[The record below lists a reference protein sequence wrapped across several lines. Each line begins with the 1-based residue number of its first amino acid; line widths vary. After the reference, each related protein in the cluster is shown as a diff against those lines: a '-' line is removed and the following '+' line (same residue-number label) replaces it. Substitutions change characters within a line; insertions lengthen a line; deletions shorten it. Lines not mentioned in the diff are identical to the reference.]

1 MSPKRSKR
9 RSSKRKQRKKKS
21 STRWRRRFLG
31 LLLLLAVAG
40 TAWLVWPFWQLSGQF
55 ENRAVKQPSRLYA
68 RSHRLAVGR
77 SEDPA
82 KLIGELEDLGY
93 RRRKSGELAK
103 GEFAWDGKHLK
114 VHLRSLPT
122 PYGWN
127 NGGGLEARF
136 SGRHLESL
144 VWRGNAV
151 QEADLEPPLLFS
163 FYGPDRQERRP
174 AALEDLPDHLVLAV
188 LAAEDAR
195 FYEHPGLSLTGIV
208 RAALANLREGGIRQG
223 GSTLTQQLVKNL
235 FLTQERTLARK
246 LREAAL
252 ALMIDWRFEK
262 REILDAYLNEIYWGS
277 SGGINLMGVGSAAWA
292 YFGKEADQLDL
303 CESAVLAGMI
313 SSPGGY
319 SPVARPEK
327 SLARRNWVLGRMG
340 ELEWLP
346 ADRMARAVEEPLCL
360 APQPVG
366 TRHAAYF
373 RDRAAAEA
381 KRRFGID
388 ELADRGY
395 RLLSTLDRWD
405 QEAAEAMVDWGLQ
418 SLEEGWEKDSKASGD
433 LQAALVS
440 LDPRTGAI
448 LAYVGGRDYGASQFD
463 RAGSA
468 ERQAGS
474 AFKPVV
480 YATAFEDRVAAPST
494 MLEDAPLRVAL
505 AGSKD
510 WEPQN
515 SNNQYRGWVSTRT
528 ALEDSLNVPTARLA
542 LQVGLARVVQMAK
555 AMGISTRLQ
564 PVPALALGAFE
575 VTPLELASVYS
586 VVAAGGVR
594 REVHGLRG
602 LLDPAGQPV
611 EGRPLDPP
619 QRVISPQAT
628 FLLTS
633 VLQGVLDRGTASSVR
648 AQGLEARLAGKTG
661 TTNDRR
667 DSWFGGFSSDRVS
680 LVWVG
685 YDDNSTTRLSGARA
699 ALPIWARFTW
709 KVAPTGGYSLF
720 PQPQG
725 ITSAVIDPSSGELAT
740 DDCPEVLTEVFLS
753 GTTPTEVCSLHGR
766 WQRDPAWQTASEQP
780 TEGKKRW
787 RWLRKVF
794 GKDKSKKT
802 KPD

>member
-1 MSPKRSKR
+1 MWAGLEGLGPKVARS
-9 RSSKRKQRKKKS
+9 
-21 STRWRRRFLG
+21 
-31 LLLLLAVAG
+31 
-40 TAWLVWPFWQLSGQF
+40 
-55 ENRAVKQPSRLYA
+55 VKQPSRLYA
-68 RSHRLAVGR
+68 RSHRLAVGH

-82 KLIGELEDLGY
+82 KLFGELLDLGY
-93 RRRKSGELAK
+93 RRRDAGELAS
-103 GEFAWDGKHLK
+103 GEFGWDGRSLR

-136 SGRHLESL
+136 SGKHLESL
-144 VWRGNAV
+144 LWRGTAV
-151 QEADLEPPLLFS
+151 EEADLEPPLLFS

-174 AALEDLPDHLVLAV
+174 VALDALPDHLVLAV

-195 FYEHPGLSLTGIV
+195 FYEHPGLSLTGIA
-208 RAALANLREGGIRQG
+208 RAALANLRGGGIRQG

-235 FLTQERTLARK
+235 FLTQDRTLARK
-246 LREAAL
+246 AREAAL

-292 YFGKEADQLDL
+292 YFGKEAAQLDL
-303 CESAVLAGMI
+303 CESTVLAGMI
-313 SSPGGY
+313 SSPGSY
-319 SPVARPEK
+319 SPVSRPEK
-327 SLARRNWVLGRMG
+327 SVERRNWVLGRMG
-340 ELEWLP
+340 ELEWLAP
-346 ADRMARAVEEPLCL
+346 ERMAVALEEPLCV

-373 RDRAAAEA
+373 RDRAAAEVR
-381 KRRFGID
+381 RRFGVA

-395 RLLSTLDRWD
+395 RVLSTLDRWD
-405 QEAAEAMVDWGLQ
+405 QEAAEAMVDWGLE
-418 SLEEGWEKDSKASGD
+418 SLEEGWEKDRKTSGD

-440 LDPRTGAI
+440 LDPRTGEI
-448 LAYVGGRDYGASQFD
+448 LAYVGGRDYSSSQFD

-480 YATAFEDRVAAPST
+480 YAAAFEDRVAAPST
-494 MLEDAPLRVAL
+494 MLEDAPLTVAL
-505 AGSKD
+505 AAGKE
-510 WEPQN
+510 WAPQN
-515 SNNQYRGWVSTRT
+515 SNNRYRGWVSTRT

-542 LQVGLARVVQMAK
+542 LQVGLSRIVQMAQ
-555 AMGISTRLQ
+555 AMGITTRLQ

-594 REVHGLRG
+594 REVHGIRG
-602 LLDPAGQPV
+602 LLDPEGQPV
-611 EGRPLDPP
+611 EGRPLDPA

-648 AQGLEARLAGKTG
+648 SQGFDARLAGKTG

-685 YDDNSTTRLSGARA
+685 YDDNSSTRLSGARA
-699 ALPIWARFTW
+699 ALPIWSRFTW
-709 KVAPTGGYSLF
+709 KVTPTGGYSLF
-720 PQPQG
+720 PQPGG
-725 ITSAVIDPSSGELAT
+725 ISSAVIDPLSGELAT
-740 DDCPEVLTEVFLS
+740 DACPEVLTEVFLR
-753 GTTPTEVCSLHGR
+753 GTTPTEVCSLHGE
-766 WQRDPAWQTASEQP
+766 WQRDPVWQTASEQP
-780 TEGKKRW
+780 VEGKKRW

-794 GKDKSKKT
+794 GKDKKT

>member
-9 RSSKRKQRKKKS
+9 RSSKGRRRKKRN
-21 STRWRRRFLG
+21 TGRWRRRFLG
-31 LLLLLAVAG
+31 LFLLLAVAG

-68 RSHRLAVGR
+68 RSHRLVVGR

-93 RRRKSGELAK
+93 RRRQGGDLTK
-103 GEFAWDGKHLK
+103 GEFAWDGRNLGI
-114 VHLRSLPT
+114 HLRSLPT

-127 NGGGLEARF
+127 DGGLLEARF
-136 SGRHLESL
+136 SGRHLAAL
-144 VWRGNAV
+144 VWRGAAV
-151 QEADLEPPLLFS
+151 KEADLEPPLLFS
-163 FYGPDRQERRP
+163 FYGPDRLERRP
-174 AALEDLPDHLVLAV
+174 VALDALPDHLVQAV
-188 LAAEDAR
+188 LAAEDDR
-195 FYEHPGLSLTGIV
+195 FYEHPGLSLTGIL
-208 RAALANLREGGIRQG
+208 RATWVNLRGGSFRQG

-235 FLTQERTLARK
+235 FLTHERTLARK

-252 ALMIDWRFEK
+252 ALLIDWRFDK

-277 SGGINLMGVGSAAWA
+277 SGGINLMGIGSAAWA
-292 YFGKEADQLDL
+292 YFGKEASQLDL
-303 CESAVLAGMI
+303 CESAVAAGMI

-319 SPVARPEK
+319 SPVSQPEK

-340 ELEWLP
+340 ELKWLAP
-346 ADRMARAVEEPLCL
+346 ERMAAAQNEPLCVV
-360 APQPVG
+360 PQPVG

-373 RDRAAAEA
+373 RGRAGSEVR
-381 KRRFGID
+381 RRFSVG
-388 ELADRGY
+388 ELADTGFRV
-395 RLLSTLDRWD
+395 LSTLDRWD
-405 QEAAEAMVDWGLQ
+405 QESAEAMVDWGLN
-418 SLEEGWEKDSKASGD
+418 SLEDGWEKDRKAGGE

-440 LDPRTGAI
+440 VDPRTGEI
-448 LAYVGGRDYGASQFD
+448 LAYVGGRDYSASQFD

-494 MLEDAPLRVAL
+494 MLEDAPLTVAL
-505 AGSKD
+505 AAGKQ
-510 WEPQN
+510 WAPQN
-515 SNNQYRGWVSTRT
+515 SNSQYRGWVSART
-528 ALEDSLNVPTARLA
+528 ALEYSLNVPTARLA
-542 LQVGLARVVQMAK
+542 LEVGLSRIVQMAK
-555 AMGISTRLQ
+555 AMGVSTRLQ

-575 VTPLELASVYS
+575 VTPLELATVYS

-594 REVHGLRG
+594 REVHGIRG
-602 LLDPAGQPV
+602 LLDPEGQPV

-720 PQPQG
+720 PQPEG
-725 ITSAVIDPSSGELAT
+725 ISSAVIDPLSGELAT
-740 DDCPEVLTEVFLS
+740 DDCPEVLTEVFLT

-766 WQRDPAWQTASEQP
+766 WRRDPAWQTASDQP
-780 TEGKKRW
+780 VEGKKRW

-794 GKDKSKKT
+794 GKDKAKKT

>member
-9 RSSKRKQRKKKS
+9 RSSKRRRRKSKS
-21 STRWRRRFLG
+21 SGRWRRRFLG

-68 RSHRLAVGR
+68 RSHRLMVGR

-82 KLIGELEDLGY
+82 NLIGELEDLGY
-93 RRRKSGELAK
+93 RRQNGGALDS
-103 GEFAWDGKHLK
+103 GEFAWDGRTLG

-127 NGGGLEARF
+127 KGGGLEARF
-136 SGRHLESL
+136 SGKHLESL
-144 VWRGNAV
+144 IWRGNAV

-174 AALEDLPDHLVLAV
+174 VALDVLPDHLVLAV
-188 LAAEDAR
+188 LAAEDAG
-195 FYEHPGLSLTGIV
+195 FYEHPGLSLTGIA
-208 RAALANLREGGIRQG
+208 RAAWVNVRGGGIRQG

-235 FLTQERTLARK
+235 FLTQDRTLARK
-246 LREAAL
+246 AREAAL
-252 ALMIDWRFEK
+252 ALLIDWRFDK
-262 REILDAYLNEIYWGS
+262 RKILDAYLNEIYWGAS
-277 SGGINLMGVGSAAWA
+277 AGINLMGVGSAAWA
-292 YFGKEADQLDL
+292 YFGKEPERLDL

-319 SPVARPEK
+319 SPVSRPEK
-327 SLARRNWVLGRMG
+327 SLERRNWVLGRMG
-340 ELEWLP
+340 ELEWLAP
-346 ADRMARAVEEPLCL
+346 DRMKEALAEPLCV
-360 APQPVG
+360 APQSVG

-373 RDRAAAEA
+373 RDRAESEVR
-381 KRRFGID
+381 RRFGVG
-388 ELADRGY
+388 ELADKGY
-395 RLLSTLDRWD
+395 RVMSTLDLWD
-405 QEAAEAMVDWGLQ
+405 QVAAEAMVDWGLQ
-418 SLEEGWEKDSKASGD
+418 SLEEGWEKDRKSKGE

-440 LDPRTGAI
+440 LDPRTGEI
-448 LAYVGGRDYGASQFD
+448 LAYVGGRDYGSSQFD

-474 AFKPVV
+474 AFKPVI

-494 MLEDAPLRVAL
+494 MLEDAPLTVAL
-505 AGSKD
+505 AAGKE
-510 WEPQN
+510 WAPQN
-515 SNNQYRGWVSTRT
+515 SNSQYRGWVSTRT

-542 LQVGLARVVQMAK
+542 LQVGLARIVQMAK

-594 REVHGLRG
+594 REVHGIRG
-602 LLDPAGQPV
+602 LLDPEGQPA
-611 EGRPLDPP
+611 EGRPLDPA

-633 VLQGVLDRGTASSVR
+633 VMQGVLDRGTASSVR
-648 AQGLEARLAGKTG
+648 AQGLDARLAGKTG

-699 ALPIWARFTW
+699 ALPIWARFSW

-720 PQPQG
+720 PQPEG
-725 ITSAVIDPSSGELAT
+725 ITSAVIDPLSGELAT
-740 DDCPEVLTEVFLS
+740 DDCPEVLTEVFLA

-766 WQRDPAWQTASEQP
+766 WRRDPAWQTASEQSV
-780 TEGKKRW
+780 EGKKRW

-794 GKDKSKKT
+794 GKDKQKKT

>member
-9 RSSKRKQRKKKS
+9 RSSKGRRRKKKAS
-21 STRWRRRFLG
+21 SRWRRRFLG
-31 LLLLLAVAG
+31 ALLLLAIAG

-93 RRRKSGELAK
+93 RRNKEGKLAK
-103 GEFAWDGKHLK
+103 GELAWDGRTLRI
-114 VHLRSLPT
+114 HLRALPT

-127 NGGGLEARF
+127 NGGLLEARF
-136 SGRHLESL
+136 SGRHLDTL
-144 VWRGNAV
+144 VWRGTAV
-151 QEADLEPPLLFS
+151 EEADLEPPLLFS

-174 AALEDLPDHLVLAV
+174 VALDELPDQLVLAV

-195 FYEHPGLSLTGIV
+195 FYEHPGLSLTGIL
-208 RAALANLREGGIRQG
+208 RAAWVNVRGGGIRQG

-235 FLTQERTLARK
+235 FLTQDRTLARK
-246 LREAAL
+246 AREAAL
-252 ALMIDWRFEK
+252 ALLIDWRFDK

-292 YFGKEADQLDL
+292 YFGKEPAQLGL

-319 SPVARPEK
+319 SPVSRPEK
-327 SLARRNWVLGRMG
+327 SLERRNWVLGRMG
-340 ELEWLP
+340 ELDWL
-346 ADRMARAVEEPLCL
+346 ATDRMTAAQAMPLCV
-360 APQPVG
+360 APQSVG

-373 RDRAAAEA
+373 RDRAAAEVR
-381 KRRFGID
+381 RRFGVG
-388 ELADRGY
+388 ELADKGY
-395 RLLSTLDRWD
+395 RVLSTLDLWD
-405 QEAAEAMVDWGLQ
+405 QVSAEEMVDWGLG
-418 SLEEGWEKDSKASGD
+418 SLEEGWEKDHKGSGG

-440 LDPRTGAI
+440 LDPRTGEI
-448 LAYVGGRDYGASQFD
+448 LAYVGGRDYGSSQFD

-494 MLEDAPLRVAL
+494 MLEDAPLTVAL
-505 AGSKD
+505 AAGNQ
-510 WEPQN
+510 WAPQN

-542 LQVGLARVVQMAK
+542 LQVGLSRIVQMAK

-594 REVHGLRG
+594 REVHGIRG
-602 LLDPAGQPV
+602 LLDPEGQPV
-611 EGRPLDPP
+611 EGRPLDPA

-648 AQGLEARLAGKTG
+648 AQGLDARLAGKTG

-667 DSWFGGFSSDRVS
+667 DSWFSGFSSDRVS
-680 LVWVG
+680 LVWIG

-720 PQPQG
+720 PQPGG
-725 ITSAVIDPSSGELAT
+725 ITSAVIDPLSGELAT
-740 DDCPEVLTEVFLS
+740 DACPEVLTEVFLA
-753 GTTPTEVCSLHGR
+753 GTTPTEVCSLHGEWR
-766 WQRDPAWQTASEQP
+766 RDPTWRTASDQQV
-780 TEGKKRW
+780 EGKKRW

-794 GKDKSKKT
+794 GKDKTKKT